1 MSRHIVPQSASLSE
15 RRRARENAQ
24 TTNTNNTNENTI
36 ILYDDAVLYDET
48 IIIIMPFFTA
58 RRCLR
63 PNVLSPGLRDRF
75 VVFCFLARW

>member
-48 IIIIMPFFTA
+48 IIIMPFFPA